1 MPFEFA
7 FLDWLLQFHTPTM
20 DALAVF
26 FNYAG
31 AHGEIWIALTLILL
45 FSRRT
50 RRAGLAMALALG
62 LYMITGHFLL
72 KPLFARPRPCDLN
85 KAVTLLVPRPNGY
98 SFPSGHTSSA
108 FAAAWALF
116 RNDRQ
121 LGIPALV
128 LAAFIGFTRLY
139 LCMCTFPPTCW
150 AASYSALCWASWA
163 TFWPTNW
170 QNSARKNKSYKIL
183 AEKQGCFTG
192 FRETAPFLS

>member
-7 FLDWLLQFHTPTM
+7 FLDWLYQFRNPVMNTISI
-20 DALAVF
+20 F
-26 FNYAG
+26 FDYAG
-31 AHGEIWIALTLILL
+31 AHGEIWIAFTLLLLL
-45 FSRRT
+45 FRRT
-50 RRAGLAMALALG
+50 RKAGFAMAVALV
-62 LYMITGHFLL
+62 LYMAAGHFFL

-139 LCMCTFPPTCW
+139 LYVHFPTDV
-150 AASYSALCWASWA
+150 LGGIV
-163 TFWPTNW
+163 FGIVLG
-170 QNSARKNKSYKIL
+170 IL
-183 AEKQGCFTG
+183 GDLLADKLAKFCKKKQIV
-192 FRETAPFLS
+192 

>member
-50 RRAGLAMALALG
+50 RRAGLAMAMALG

-139 LCMCTFPPTCW
+139 LYVHFPTDV
-150 AASYSALCWASWA
+150 LGGIV
-163 TFWPTNW
+163 FGIVLG
-170 QNSARKNKSYKIL
+170 IL
-183 AEKQGCFTG
+183 GDLLADKLAKFCKKKQIV
-192 FRETAPFLS
+192 

>member
-26 FNYAG
+26 FNYAD

-72 KPLFARPRPCDLN
+72 KPLFARPRP
-85 KAVTLLVPRPNGY
+85 NGY

-139 LCMCTFPPTCW
+139 LYVHFPTDV
-150 AASYSALCWASWA
+150 LGGIV
-163 TFWPTNW
+163 FGIVLG
-170 QNSARKNKSYKIL
+170 IL
-183 AEKQGCFTG
+183 GDLLADKLAKFCKKKQIV
-192 FRETAPFLS
+192 